1 MNLLGDF
8 RYVSPTEL
16 QALGYLQE
24 PHPRT
29 FQGAAEAGLAAWRR
43 RMRKVQRPLGVLT
56 AARPAV
62 AGSSFS
68 SHLCTPQ
75 LHGALMSI
83 INHALG
89 STHHDSVG
97 SASPTCYETSV
108 QYNVGNLSGLMLVPF
123 MQCRVVSLALP

>member
-56 AARPAV
+56 AARAAV
-62 AGSSFS
+62 AGSSI
-68 SHLCTPQ
+68 LC
-75 LHGALMSI
+75 MS
-83 INHALG
+83 
-89 STHHDSVG
+89 
-97 SASPTCYETSV
+97 
-108 QYNVGNLSGLMLVPF
+108 
-123 MQCRVVSLALP
+123 